1 MQKTS
6 LPQGQGETK
15 QSLTSRFPLVRVL
28 FPAFK
33 NEHEQVTKASL
44 RDACLQGDLGR
55 LPPWVRS
62 QAWKVLLSYLPPEK
76 ALWSTTVTMRRND
89 YLHFLSDFSQSTTS
103 GESASTDRLLTQ
115 VYSDLMRCLDKH
127 SEFLMRQTEAWSMY
141 TMDNGDIHH
150 RHQLLR
156 RLDQINREY
165 HDASSDRFTLYRDS
179 ASVPVIVTYRDRQW
193 HSMLRILFVYAML
206 NPTIGYMQGMHEIL
220 LVLMRV
226 FCAARDFP
234 TKSIQPWE
242 AKVLGLGNTNDTE
255 ADVFWCF
262 SSLMGM
268 FRKVFEYEQ
277 NNVSTL
283 DQMRQVMVFTTM
295 QSPEHWSGNGM
306 SHCLRFL
313 SARLRAEDPQL
324 WLFLHANSLDP
335 QLPYYSF
342 RWIACLL
349 AADLPSDVVANLWDV
364 LLSETDESSNF
375 DSNPHVEML
384 VHMCCAMLLTVRDQL
399 LELRNL
405 SGSDKDASPKLAVHR
420 KNSHDVFY
428 SCMQLLQSYPI
439 QNARPIISL
448 AFQMRQQTGA
458 RMLSERMN
466 LNPRPRTRSDTH
478 PRVNIQERLA
488 ATVQRSL
495 HAPSHRSVSLD
506 SKISPPAAT
515 PALVSRPKSVS
526 TFSEQDEQPLI
537 TASPLEGSFS
547 SSTST
552 QQAADPR
559 SLLRRYTDAIQD
571 SNAAASMSKAG
582 TNIAAKALAWSS
594 RAAQPSVSAAAVA
607 TKTEKTQERRK
618 VQELAITSTK
628 THDVATNTWQDP
640 QDRNDGPPE
649 LPIPTVVDSPNDRDT
664 YRRAVGTVETPT
676 AFVGSTSGVR
686 NHQTTPIATYSSP
699 TMDEDLSTSFSLPS
713 VETASRLSEH
723 VPLSLG
729 PAAAPLASLDKDD
742 ALPQI
747 RRSGGLIRSGAGLS
761 LSHHASTSST
771 HSKHSLDMDQQ
782 SFGARRISSTHRL
795 PSMAISQAHSPTAN
809 VTITAPDIFGAMLS
823 PNNTRTSSPFTAAPS
838 APTTENLD
846 SLLAEMRTN
855 EWVKDT

>member
-1 MQKTS
+1 MQKAS

-62 QAWKVLLSYLPPEK
+62 QAWKVLLSYLPADK

-89 YLHFLSDFSQSTTS
+89 YLRFLSDFSHSTTS
-103 GESASTDRLLTQ
+103 GEEASIDRLLTQ
-115 VYSDLMRCLDKH
+115 VYSDLMRCLEKH

-141 TMDNGDIHH
+141 TMDSGDIHH

-268 FRKVFEYEQ
+268 FRKVFEYER

-283 DQMRQVMVFTTM
+283 EQMRQLMVLTTM
-295 QSPEHWSGNGM
+295 QSSEHWSGSGM
-306 SHCLRFL
+306 AYCLRLL
-313 SARLRAEDPQL
+313 SVRLRAEDPQL
-324 WLFLHANSLDP
+324 WSFLHANSLDP
-335 QLPYYSF
+335 QLPYYSL

-375 DSNPHVEML
+375 DSNAHVEML

-405 SGSDKDASPKLAVHR
+405 SGSDNDASPKLVAHR
-420 KNSHDVFY
+420 KKSHDVFY
-428 SCMQLLQSYPI
+428 SCMNLLQSYPI

-448 AFQMRQQTGA
+448 AFQMCQQTGA
-458 RMLSERMN
+458 RMLSERTN

-478 PRVNIQERLA
+478 ARVNIQERLA

-495 HAPSHRSVSLD
+495 HGPSHRSVSLD
-506 SKISPPAAT
+506 SKISPPALT
-515 PALVSRPKSVS
+515 PTLTSRPETVS
-526 TFSEQDEQPLI
+526 TFSEQEEQPLI

-547 SSTST
+547 SSKSS
-552 QQAADPR
+552 QQAADSR

-628 THDVATNTWQDP
+628 THDVATNAWQDP

-664 YRRAVGTVETPT
+664 YRRAVGVETPT
-676 AFVGSTSGVR
+676 AFVGSTFSAR

-699 TMDEDLSTSFSLPS
+699 TMDEDLSSSFSLPS
-713 VETASRLSEH
+713 VVMASRLSEH
-723 VPLSLG
+723 MPLSLG
-729 PAAAPLASLDKDD
+729 PTATPLASLDKDD

-761 LSHHASTSST
+761 QSHHASTSST
-771 HSKHSLDMDQQ
+771 HSKHSLNMDQQ
-782 SFGARRISSTHRL
+782 PFGARISSTHRL
-795 PSMAISQAHSPTAN
+795 PSMAISQTHSPTAN
-809 VTITAPDIFGAMLS
+809 VTITAPDTFGAILS
-823 PNNTRTSSPFTAAPS
+823 PNNTRTSSLSTTAPS

>member
-1 MQKTS
+1 MQKAS

-62 QAWKVLLSYLPPEK
+62 QAWKVLLSYLPADK

-89 YLHFLSDFSQSTTS
+89 YLRFLSDFSHSTTS
-103 GESASTDRLLTQ
+103 GEEASIDRLLTQ

-141 TMDNGDIHH
+141 TMDSGDIHH

-268 FRKVFEYEQ
+268 FRKVFEYER

-283 DQMRQVMVFTTM
+283 EQMRQLMVLTTM
-295 QSPEHWSGNGM
+295 QSSEHWSGSGM
-306 SHCLRFL
+306 AYCLRLL
-313 SARLRAEDPQL
+313 SVRLRAEDPQL
-324 WLFLHANSLDP
+324 WSFLHANSLDP
-335 QLPYYSF
+335 QLPYYSL

-375 DSNPHVEML
+375 DSNAHVEML

-405 SGSDKDASPKLAVHR
+405 SGSDNDASPKLVAHR
-420 KNSHDVFY
+420 KKSHDVFY
-428 SCMQLLQSYPI
+428 SCMNLLQSYPI

-448 AFQMRQQTGA
+448 AFQMCQQTGA
-458 RMLSERMN
+458 RMLSERTN

-478 PRVNIQERLA
+478 ARVNIQERLA

-495 HAPSHRSVSLD
+495 HGPSHRSVSLD

-515 PALVSRPKSVS
+515 PTLTSRPETVS
-526 TFSEQDEQPLI
+526 TFSEQEEQPLI

-547 SSTST
+547 SSKSS
-552 QQAADPR
+552 QQAADSR

-594 RAAQPSVSAAAVA
+594 RAAQPSVPAAAVA
-607 TKTEKTQERRK
+607 TKTEETQERRK
-618 VQELAITSTK
+618 VQEPAITSTK
-628 THDVATNTWQDP
+628 THDVATNVWQDP
-640 QDRNDGPPE
+640 QDRNENPPE

-664 YRRAVGTVETPT
+664 YRRAVSVQTPT
-676 AFVGSTSGVR
+676 AFVGSTFSAR

-699 TMDEDLSTSFSLPS
+699 TMDEDLSSSFSLPS
-713 VETASRLSEH
+713 VVTASRLSEH
-723 VPLSLG
+723 MPLSLG
-729 PAAAPLASLDKDD
+729 PTATPLASLDKDD

-761 LSHHASTSST
+761 QSHHASTSST
-771 HSKHSLDMDQQ
+771 HSKHSLNMDQQ
-782 SFGARRISSTHRL
+782 PFGARISSTHRL
-795 PSMAISQAHSPTAN
+795 PSMAISQTHSPTAN
-809 VTITAPDIFGAMLS
+809 VTITAPDTFGAILS
-823 PNNTRTSSPFTAAPS
+823 PNNTRTSSLSTTAPS